1 MKNRKQTAK
10 ELSSRG
16 KKSKGSRDNQPKQS
30 RTTSE
35 LLKIKRNRLVHQL
48 QDQAYPNALKTCQQ
62 ITKLQGE
69 ERPEFR
75 ILMTQAKLLIRLDRY
90 SDCLKALDQLDSIY
104 PGVADEKNMITF
116 LRCYCIHKLGD
127 SKKSYESLKFADNQ
141 FICVG
146 HEERVKKLLEAQILY
161 KLEKYPEAKKL
172 YSELLSDSDPNHPEF
187 QDLNQN
193 LKIIEIKL
201 DFIESR
207 APNEIHSNPVFKDSM
222 EDLKITNEFFDGQLF
237 NRKANNLSKGVK
249 ASKKKADQSRNY
261 NRSGSMEKGKDKTA
275 KSDLTE
281 GNDLSAKE
289 NNDRR
294 KKASNRWKPKRRKRG
309 SPKRVEKDIRL
320 SEDKKKTIPT
330 SISQKKNTK
339 KKNK

>member
-62 ITKLQGE
+62 SQK
-69 ERPEFR
+69 FR
-75 ILMTQAKLLIRLDRY
+75 ILVTQAKLLIRLDRY

-104 PGVADEKNMITF
+104 PGVADEKNMITRF
-116 LRCYCIHKLGD
+116 
-127 SKKSYESLKFADNQ
+127 KKSYESLKFADNQ

-146 HEERVKKLLEAQILY
+146 MRNGSKTIQTR
-161 KLEKYPEAKKL
+161 KYPEAKKL

-222 EDLKITNEFFDGQLF
+222 EDLKITTNFLTE
-237 NRKANNLSKGVK
+237 
-249 ASKKKADQSRNY
+249 Y

-309 SPKRVEKDIRL
+309 SPKRVEK
-320 SEDKKKTIPT
+320 
-330 SISQKKNTK
+330 ISDSLKIKKNNT
-339 KKNK
+339 NIY